1 MPDPTAATH
10 VFVGMFRPPWSEV
23 LKYLSQ
29 PRAVGVVPTCPHG
42 HELKWNWGAVWNDAQ
57 RCWEF
62 GCFDTPVYVTIEE
75 VLKAKPHSVWT
86 RTWRSAGEG
95 VAMKHLLETTLKF
108 VATSSKL
115 ASPYEGIMRI
125 ERTVE
130 LLREHFLGKKDERN
144 LASTLL
150 YDCLRFL
157 RDGCGFTFESKET
170 P

>member
-1 MPDPTAATH
+1 
-10 VFVGMFRPPWSEV
+10 
-23 LKYLSQ
+23 
-29 PRAVGVVPTCPHG
+29 
-42 HELKWNWGAVWNDAQ
+42 
-57 RCWEF
+57 
-62 GCFDTPVYVTIEE
+62 
-75 VLKAKPHSVWT
+75 
-86 RTWRSAGEG
+86 
-95 VAMKHLLETTLKF
+95 MKHLLETTLKF

-144 LASTLL
+144 LASMLL